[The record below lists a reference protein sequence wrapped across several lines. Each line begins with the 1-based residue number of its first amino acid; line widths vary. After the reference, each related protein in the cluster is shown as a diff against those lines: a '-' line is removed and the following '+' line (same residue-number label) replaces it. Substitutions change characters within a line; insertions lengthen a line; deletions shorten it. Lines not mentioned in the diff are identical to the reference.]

1 MLGQSGLGMRDTAGS
16 GGYSNLGA
24 QGIALWR
31 VGQELSPDSD
41 CLRRIQQNPQ
51 LPTRDAHHAHHLL
64 TLPSR
69 ASSTETSR
77 KKK

>member
-1 MLGQSGLGMRDTAGS
+1 MRGQRPEGS
-16 GGYSNLGA
+16 SA
-24 QGIALWR
+24 
-31 VGQELSPDSD
+31 VGSEPSQELFPKCPAPRS
-41 CLRRIQQNPQ
+41 QQKP
-51 LPTRDAHHAHHLL
+51 LATTPTAHLL

>member
-1 MLGQSGLGMRDTAGS
+1 MVWLSVQVKVRDSRMRGQRPEAAPQWGS
-16 GGYSNLGA
+16 EPS
-24 QGIALWR
+24 
-31 VGQELSPDSD
+31 QELFPE
-41 CLRRIQQNPQ
+41 CLAPRIQQNP
-51 LPTRDAHHAHHLL
+51 LATTPSAHLL